1 MIFSSNPSKC
11 VWCFLTSCGSKL
23 PLRSRGTSIGIS
35 PVPLRELPDPRPDTA
50 CFSYPRCS
58 AISADSAFSTNAAVS
73 FFSNPSG
80 PSKSSGFLYPSKSS
94 FNTSSRIAKVPPFR
108 QDPSSLI
115 LTYTKLRTPSI
126 LPIRPGLPARMTHDY
141 VRHGTT
147 SLFAALEVATGT
159 VSERCF
165 RRHTHQE
172 FLAFLKILD
181 RKYRR
186 REIHLICDNYGTH
199 KHPVVRTWLAEHP
212 RFHLHLTPTSAS
224 WLNLVERWFARITQE
239 AIRRGT
245 FTSVAALERAILLY
259 TQTWN
264 ENPKPFVWTKT
275 ASQIRRSLKHAHE
288 TLVTGH

>member
-35 PVPLRELPDPRPDTA
+35 PDSVLSVFSLVPLRELPDPRPDTA

-115 LTYTKLRTPSI
+115 LTYTKLRTPSKASERRTAQAHPRRCDRSCCASSEPGKNGVLLWDWQPSPPPRPWHPSP
-126 LPIRPGLPARMTHDY
+126 LPDPAR
-141 VRHGTT
+141 
-147 SLFAALEVATGT
+147 S
-159 VSERCF
+159 C
-165 RRHTHQE
+165 
-172 FLAFLKILD
+172 
-181 RKYRR
+181 
-186 REIHLICDNYGTH
+186 
-199 KHPVVRTWLAEHP
+199 P
-212 RFHLHLTPTSAS
+212 LTPDRP
-224 WLNLVERWFARITQE
+224 ERHAR
-239 AIRRGT
+239 A
-245 FTSVAALERAILLY
+245 
-259 TQTWN
+259 
-264 ENPKPFVWTKT
+264 
-275 ASQIRRSLKHAHE
+275 
-288 TLVTGH
+288 

>member
-35 PVPLRELPDPRPDTA
+35 PDSVLSVFSLVPLRELPDPRPDTA

-115 LTYTKLRTPSI
+115 LTYTKLRTPSAQ
-126 LPIRPGLPARMTHDY
+126 PIQDGSTGGEARQPDPARLGQLLPGRQLRESLQPHQGRGGEEGPALCQKEPAASRLRMEEVERGSDLRA
-141 VRHGTT
+141 VGTLQRLPGPLLPCSVSIT
-147 SLFAALEVATGT
+147 IGTITLEEEAGRESRV
-159 VSERCF
+159 
-165 RRHTHQE
+165 
-172 FLAFLKILD
+172 
-181 RKYRR
+181 
-186 REIHLICDNYGTH
+186 REILTH
-199 KHPVVRTWLAEHP
+199 GS
-212 RFHLHLTPTSAS
+212 TSG
-224 WLNLVERWFARITQE
+224 ER
-239 AIRRGT
+239 
-245 FTSVAALERAILLY
+245 
-259 TQTWN
+259 
-264 ENPKPFVWTKT
+264 K
-275 ASQIRRSLKHAHE
+275 
-288 TLVTGH
+288 